1 MHKLPR
7 LLPEAAMTKI
17 KLTDRYISSCKWR
30 KGQRLEVSDSI
41 CPGLYLRVSGTGT
54 KSFCLIVRQGALI
67 RRTLGRY
74 PILALADARKLALDA
89 LRELANADR
98 QEAKPQGKTVS
109 ELIDSY
115 TKLHLQPNLRSWRN
129 IKAKLVCAEATCLL
143 DRRAAEITKADILA
157 IMDRLVEAD
166 APFAA
171 ENLLKAYRALFN
183 WAVSRDEIPFNP
195 CLGLKSPAK
204 HVQRDRVL
212 TDHELAKV
220 WTACDDVP
228 AEFGALVRLLLL
240 TGARRS
246 EVAEITW
253 GELDGDIW
261 RLPSDRSKS
270 GRANARP
277 LPPAATAILA
287 SLPSGGPGAYV
298 LSTTGGKRPSSA
310 FNKRKRKLDEASGV
324 TGWTLHD
331 LRRTVR
337 SKLSELGVPWEVARR
352 IVGHQVDS
360 LDATYDRHD
369 YLAEKRQALERLADH
384 IGHLVES
391 AVRADPVASPRAK

>member
-1 MHKLPR
+1 MRSRVLPSKLPEEK
-7 LLPEAAMTKI
+7 LAKV
-17 KLTDRYISSCKWR
+17 KLTDRYISSCKCP
-30 KGQRLEVSDSI
+30 KGERLEISDSL
-41 CPGLYLRVSGTGT
+41 CPGLYLRITGTGT
-54 KSFCLIVRQGALI
+54 KSFCLIVRHGALI

-74 PILALADARKLALDA
+74 PVLSLLDARKLALEA
-89 LRELANADR
+89 LRQIADADR
-98 QEAKPQGKTVS
+98 HVPATQGKTVG

-115 TKLHLQPNLRSWRN
+115 TKLHLEPNLRSWRN
-129 IKAKLVCAEATCLL
+129 IKSKLECAEAQCLAN
-143 DRRAAEITKADILA
+143 RRAAEITKGDILA
-157 IMDRLVEAD
+157 IMDRLVESG

-183 WAVSRDEIPFNP
+183 WAVARDELAFNP

-212 TDHELAKV
+212 TDQELAKV
-220 WTACDDVP
+220 WIACDDVP

-253 GELDGDIW
+253 GEIDGDVW
-261 RLPSDRSKS
+261 RLPSERSKS

-277 LPPAATAILA
+277 LSAAGRAILA
-287 SLPSGGPGAYV
+287 SMPSGKPEAYV
-298 LSTTGGKRPSSA
+298 LTTTGGERPSSA
-310 FNKRKRKLDEASGV
+310 FNKRKRQLDEASGV

-369 YLAEKRQALERLADH
+369 YLAEKKEALERLAQH
-384 IGHLVES
+384 IGGLCEK
-391 AVRADPVASPRAK
+391 AS

>member
-17 KLTDRYISSCKWR
+17 KLTDRYISSCKCS
-30 KGQRLEVSDSI
+30 KGERLEISDSL

-74 PILALADARKLALDA
+74 PILGLSDARRLALEA
-89 LRELANADR
+89 MRELANADR
-98 QEAKPQGKTVS
+98 QPPKPKGKTVG

-129 IKAKLVCAEATCLL
+129 IKSKLSCAEAMDLQA
-143 DRRAAEITKADILA
+143 RPAAEITKGDILA

-183 WAVSRDEIPFNP
+183 WAVARGEVPFNP

-212 TDHELAKV
+212 TDQELAKV
-220 WTACDDVP
+220 WAACDEVP
-228 AEFGALVRLLLL
+228 QEFGALVRLLLL

-246 EVAEITW
+246 EVAEMTW
-253 GELDGDIW
+253 AEVEGGIW
-261 RLPSDRSKS
+261 RLPAARSKS
-270 GRANARP
+270 GRANNRP
-277 LPPAATAILA
+277 LPRTAMAILA
-287 SLPSGGPGAYV
+287 TLPNHGQNTFV
-298 LSTTGGKRPSSA
+298 LSTTEGRRPSSA
-310 FNKRKRKLDEASGV
+310 FNKRKRKLDEVSGV

-337 SKLSELGVPWEVARR
+337 SKLSELGIPWEVARR
-352 IVGHQVDS
+352 IVGHQVDA

-369 YLAEKRQALERLADH
+369 YLAEKREALERLAEH
-384 IGHLVES
+384 IQQL
-391 AVRADPVASPRAK
+391 ARQRKA